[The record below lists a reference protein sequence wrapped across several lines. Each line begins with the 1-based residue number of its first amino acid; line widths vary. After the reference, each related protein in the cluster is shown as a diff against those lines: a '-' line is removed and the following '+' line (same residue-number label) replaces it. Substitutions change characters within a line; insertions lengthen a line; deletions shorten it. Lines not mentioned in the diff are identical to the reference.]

1 MNISVPL
8 GTCCQAEEILIAR
21 VIEHTVRFP
30 SLVRAEAPL
39 CKGNLCQGQVGTERE
54 NLKKKKKQKK
64 LSTNF
69 INHILS
75 FHRCDS

>member
-1 MNISVPL
+1 MNTSVPL

-39 CKGNLCQGQVGTERE
+39 CKGNLCQGQVGIERE
-54 NLKKKKKQKK
+54 N
-64 LSTNF
+64 
-69 INHILS
+69 
-75 FHRCDS
+75 